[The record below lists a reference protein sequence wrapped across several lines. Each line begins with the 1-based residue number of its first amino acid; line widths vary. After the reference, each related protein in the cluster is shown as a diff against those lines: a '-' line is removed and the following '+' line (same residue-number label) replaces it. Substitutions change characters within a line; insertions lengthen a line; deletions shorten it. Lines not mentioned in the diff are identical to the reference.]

1 MPVVGQ
7 RLVVGRGALDLPL
20 LHGLLHHA
28 GGAVGNAG
36 EGEVVGEPLQLVGF
50 GQHAEVV
57 GPFQC
62 RQGLGIVARL
72 HVHGRELGPV
82 LLLLR
87 VLVHQGGQ
95 HLGGRL
101 VLFQLVVGRHLQ
113 QVPGLRRLARGEL
126 DRVVHC
132 RNGFPVLL
140 ELHMGVGQGDV
151 GVRGRLLV
159 LAEVCEPLLHGVDG
173 TLEVPLRHV
182 ELGQVVAHLLGHR
195 GRQAAGGDGVGE
207 VLGRLTVLLLLG
219 RHEAQGLQND
229 PLVVD
234 PLACAG
240 QRLLQLGIRLAVF
253 LLGDQR
259 LGLVD
264 RAVGAVR
271 QGGLLGGPA
280 GGTEQHRHGHRGEDQ
295 GM

>member
-1 MPVVGQ
+1 M
-7 RLVVGRGALDLPL
+7 
-20 LHGLLHHA
+20 
-28 GGAVGNAG
+28 GNAG
-36 EGEVVGEPLQLVGF
+36 EGEVVGEPLQLGRL

-57 GPFQC
+57 GRLER
-62 RQGLGIVARL
+62 RQRLGIVARL

-87 VLVHQGGQ
+87 VSVHQGGQ

-113 QVPGLRRLARGEL
+113 QVPGLRRLACGEP
-126 DRVVHC
+126 DRLIH
-132 RNGFPVLL
+132 RRYGLPVLL

-151 GVRGRLLV
+151 GVGGRLLIFSKV
-159 LAEVCEPLLHGVDG
+159 REPLIHGADG
-173 TLEVPLRHV
+173 ALEVAFRHI

-195 GRQAAGGDGVGE
+195 LRQAAGGDGVGE
-207 VLGRLTVLLLLG
+207 VFGRLAVFLLLG
-219 RHEAQGLQND
+219 GHEAQGLQDD

-234 PLACAG
+234 PIACA
-240 QRLLQLGIRLAVF
+240 RERILQLGIGLAVF

-280 GGTEQHRHGHRGEDQ
+280 GGAEQHRHGHRGEDQ